1 MIIEP
6 TKYVANSGLAGL
18 GSSENI
24 VGSFSV
30 GSQSVSTSG
39 FYQHPEQTFA
49 TIETEFLAT
58 TLFNFSFESEWRTL
72 QSFAEYTYNTSNVF
86 VVAGLT
92 LANTTNKFSV
102 YLSQSYK
109 SGALSILLTLANRST
124 ITNPV
129 TTPAFTFSLK
139 SYVYKDPF
147 SI

>member
-49 TIETEFLAT
+49 TIETEF
-58 TLFNFSFESEWRTL
+58 FS
-72 QSFAEYTYNTSNVF
+72 NN
-86 VVAGLT
+86 
-92 LANTTNKFSV
+92 
-102 YLSQSYK
+102 
-109 SGALSILLTLANRST
+109 I
-124 ITNPV
+124 I
-129 TTPAFTFSLK
+129 
-139 SYVYKDPF
+139 
-147 SI
+147 